1 MKLRIGIIILAC
13 LMLLVPLT
21 ACGNGE
27 EVQFNLPGDT
37 NAQTL
42 ATTTPIEEG
51 TWTMPENMTNPVAT
65 ITMADGSQIIVELF
79 PETTPNTVNNF
90 IALAQ
95 QGFYDGLIFHR
106 VIPGFMIQGGCPQG
120 MGFDG
125 PGYTI
130 ACETANNVPHTPGVL
145 SMAHAGP
152 NTGGSQFF
160 IMHGDA
166 PWLNGVHTAFGQVRS
181 GMDVVN
187 RIAGTQTGANDR
199 PVAEQRIQSITIET
213 HGVDFPAP
221 VTGPAR

>member
-1 MKLRIGIIILAC
+1 MLA
-13 LMLLVPLT
+13 LAPLA
-21 ACGNGE
+21 ACGNGNGNNE
-27 EVQFNLPGDT
+27 EENWTSPGADIEQ
-37 NAQTL
+37 NL
-42 ATTTPIEEG
+42 ATTTPMTEE

-65 ITMADGSQIIVELF
+65 ITMADGGQIIVELF

-90 IALAQ
+90 ITLAQ
-95 QGFYDGLIFHR
+95 QGFYNGVGFHR
-106 VIPGFMIQGGCPQG
+106 IIPGFMIQGGCPQG
-120 MGFDG
+120 LGIGG

-166 PWLNGVHTAFGQVRS
+166 PWLNGVHTAFGQVVS

-187 RIAGTQTGANDR
+187 RIAGTPTQPGDR
-199 PVAEQRIQSITIET
+199 PINPQTIQSITIET